1 MACDRTLAFGMRVS
15 TVQVDNALS
24 IYERI
29 EMFMSLR
36 CREEHIKIGV
46 LLLFRSLKQELRSF

>member
-24 IYERI
+24 IYERTEI
-29 EMFMSLR
+29 LMSSR
-36 CREEHIKIGV
+36 SRQEHIKIGV
-46 LLLFRSLKQELRSF
+46 LLLFRSLKQELLSI